1 MKIIAIIPARYASTR
16 FPGKPLASINGKPL
30 IQHVWERVSKSKSLK
45 RIIVATDDERIF
57 KKVKEFGGEGWMTLS
72 NHATGT
78 DRISEVAKNIDADII
93 VNVQGDEPLIEPD
106 VIDEAVKPLMNIS
119 EILMATLKTRITNN
133 EEFKD
138 PNVVKVVTDI
148 NGFALYFSRFPIPYV
163 RDSSQWSV
171 VSGQEKNKFAPCPLP
186 LAPIFYKHI
195 GIYVYKKDFLLKFA
209 QMKPTLLEEAEK
221 LEQLRALENGYKI
234 KVVETDYNSIG
245 VDTPE
250 DLEKVKKILDARCK
264 M

>member
-30 IQHVWERVSKSKSLK
+30 IQHVWERVSKAQSLN
-45 RIIVATDDERIF
+45 RVIVATDDERIF
-57 KKVKEFGGEGWMTLS
+57 KTVKEFGGEAEMTLQ
-72 NHATGT
+72 NHSTGT
-78 DRISEVAKNIDADII
+78 DRISEVAKRLKTDII

-106 VIDEAVKPLMNIS
+106 VIDEAVKPLMNNS
-119 EILMATLKTRITNN
+119 EILMATLKTRIINN
-133 EEFKD
+133 EELKD
-138 PNVVKVVTDI
+138 PNVVKVVTDRDD
-148 NGFALYFSRFPIPYV
+148 FALYFSRFPIPYV
-163 RDSSQWSV
+163 RDS
-171 VSGQEKNKFAPCPLP
+171 GQEKY
-186 LAPIFYKHI
+186 IYYKHI

-209 QMKPTLLEEAEK
+209 QMRPTLLEEAEK

-250 DLEKVKKILDARCK
+250 DLERVKEILKKRTRI
-264 M
+264 